1 MYNIIDDNNDTGRTV
16 LPENEF
22 LLLASSNLSRD
33 IVDTSI

>member
-22 LLLASSNLSRD
+22 LLLAVVTINYIRYCFC
-33 IVDTSI
+33 